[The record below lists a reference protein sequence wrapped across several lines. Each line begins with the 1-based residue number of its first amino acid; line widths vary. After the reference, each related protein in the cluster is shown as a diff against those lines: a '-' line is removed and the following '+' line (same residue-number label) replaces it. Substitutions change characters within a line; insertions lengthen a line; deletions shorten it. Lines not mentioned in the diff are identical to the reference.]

1 LFPGLALIRDPA
13 SFNDMSRRARKRKDS
28 RGAAW
33 LGRSLLIAGGLL
45 VVGAAV
51 GYGLLRSYL
60 HSDGFRL
67 FLSAEVGKAAGVRGE
82 FGAFRWD
89 GLAVDTTKFD
99 AEGDGMVAAVRAD
112 ALYTEVDLGGV
123 RRGVWQLEGA
133 RVNRLELHLDARE
146 REAAAEAT
154 PPPEPPP
161 AQQREVARARKRGW
175 LPDVVEVKDLTIRDT
190 VVHANLKEGLA
201 VAEGMQVRAQA
212 LAGKNH
218 YQADIDGGTVRL
230 PWGWLPE
237 VMLDRV
243 RLRHQDGLLVVN
255 DARAN
260 VWRSGR
266 IDAAGEWDLP
276 GKAYAFEGTARDV
289 DLASVLNESW
299 AKRLTGNASST
310 FIVHNRSGNLTANGR
325 LQVNNGVLTALPILD
340 SLAAYAD
347 TRRFR
352 VLPLD
357 DASTNWE
364 WRAGIITLNNLVLA
378 SEGLVRLEGRL
389 VIDDGQLDGT
399 FRLGLAPGTLS
410 AIPGAETH
418 VFLPGE
424 RGLLWTPLRITGTL
438 EDPKEDLTA
447 RLVDAAGSRMFELL
461 PETGEKVLKFTRSV
475 IGETPSEAMEKGA
488 RAVEKGVEVIDKAS
502 DVIREAGGILE
513 GILGRGSRDRS
524 D

>member
-1 LFPGLALIRDPA
+1 MLALIRDPA
-13 SFNDMSRRARKRKDS
+13 SFNDMSRRAKKRKS
-28 RGAAW
+28 LKNATW
-33 LGRSLLIAGGLL
+33 LGRSLIIGGGLL

-51 GYGLLRSYL
+51 GYGMLRSYL

-67 FLSAEVGKAAGVRGE
+67 FLSAEVGKAVGVRGE
-82 FGAFRWD
+82 FGPFRWD
-89 GLAVDTTKFD
+89 GLAVDSSKFE
-99 AEGDGMVAAVRAD
+99 AQGDGMVSAVRAD

-133 RVNRLELHLDARE
+133 RVNRVELHLDARKSE
-146 REAAAEAT
+146 RAAAT
-154 PPPEPPP
+154 PAPEPPP
-161 AQQREVARARKRGW
+161 AQQREVAKARKRGW

-190 VVHANLKEGLA
+190 VVHATLDDGHA
-201 VAEGMQVRAQA
+201 VAEGMQVRAGA
-212 LAGKNH
+212 LAGKNN
-218 YQADIDGGTVRL
+218 YQAEIDGGTVRL
-230 PWGWLPE
+230 PWDWLPE
-237 VMLDRV
+237 VMLDRI
-243 RLRHQDGLLVVN
+243 RLRHQDGLVVVS
-255 DARAN
+255 DARAK
-260 VWRSGR
+260 VWKSGR

-276 GKAYAFEGTARDV
+276 RKAYAFEGTARDL
-289 DLASVLNESW
+289 DLASVLSESW
-299 AKRLTGNASST
+299 AKRLAGTASST
-310 FIVHNRSGNLTANGR
+310 FIVHNRSGDLTANGR
-325 LQVNNGVLTALPILD
+325 LQVHNGVLTALPILD

-364 WRAGIITLNNLVLA
+364 WRAGVITLNNLVLA

-438 EDPKEDLTA
+438 DDPKEDLTA

-461 PETGEKVLKFTRSV
+461 PETGEKVLKFTRSI

-488 RAVEKGVEVIDKAS
+488 RAVEKGVEVIEKTS
-502 DVIREAGGILE
+502 DIIREAGGLLE
-513 GILGRGSRDRS
+513 GILGRGGRDRGE
-524 D
+524 